1 MLTLLS
7 VGDKRVANMEV
18 LQIQSMLALYISV
31 SVSETSSAYGILSL
45 SMKAGHLFVSEIYV
59 VQAALVSDWGMAD
72 AYL

>member
-31 SVSETSSAYGILSL
+31 SVSKTSSAYGILSL
-45 SMKAGHLFVSEIYV
+45 SMKAGHLLVSEIYV
-59 VQAALVSDWGMAD
+59 VQAALVSGWGMVD